1 MSRASQADRGMNAVL
16 RVRSVQERDSRIQL
30 VHALDAVRYHENE
43 VARLQHAL
51 AMASRPV
58 EGTVADF
65 VTARR
70 LMTSMAA
77 AVQQAELHLTTSR
90 QAAAEAHQRWQADKS
105 QMRAV
110 ELLLEERA
118 ARRAEEHRRAE
129 VREVDDV
136 VGALQSHRARTDNN
150 QQERRAS

>member
-1 MSRASQADRGMNAVL
+1 MRAVL
-16 RVRSVQERDSRIQL
+16 RVRGVRERDSRVQL

-43 VARLQHAL
+43 VARLQQAL
-51 AMASRPV
+51 AMAARPT

-65 VTARR
+65 VTARQ
-70 LMTSMAA
+70 LMAGMAA
-77 AVQQAELHLTTSR
+77 SVKQAEKHLETSR
-90 QAAAEAHQRWQADKS
+90 QAAAAAHQRWQADKA

-118 ARRAEEHRRAE
+118 ARRAEERRRGE

-136 VGALQSHRARTDNN
+136 VGALQSHRSQTDKN